1 MIDHPRH
8 KYPRAGQGKARVTPN
23 SPTPRKSDPPRCPPT
38 LPSRPPFPSSP
49 GFPWPPSS
57 TYHEVHIFPHLHTE
71 NRIKKRRFS
80 PRKQFLPAPPH
91 PGRPPAAM
99 PCVRVP
105 FHPPRFAPRGV
116 HSGKLRGRAFACF
129 LGQCTRGKTATSGYS
144 CGQMSDSARPRLA
157 FPGIAAVTP
166 PDHAPCLLCPNG
178 SPDQ

>member
-1 MIDHPRH
+1 MQPKASEFLIECPRIN
-8 KYPRAGQGKARVTPN
+8 YPRACQGKARVTPN
-23 SPTPRKSDPPRCPPT
+23 SPTPRKSDPPRGPPT
-38 LPSRPPFPSSP
+38 CPSRPPFPPSP

-105 FHPPRFAPRGV
+105 STPRVLHPVG
-116 HSGKLRGRAFACF
+116 
-129 LGQCTRGKTATSGYS
+129 CTRES
-144 CGQMSDSARPRLA
+144 CGGERLRVFWASALGAKRRHRDT
-157 FPGIAAVTP
+157 AV
-166 PDHAPCLLCPNG
+166 G
-178 SPDQ
+178 K